1 MLRDTIASVG
11 NHFLVGLQPS
21 PVLDDYDRAL
31 LSDLRPAGVILFKSN
46 FRHDLPYEA
55 WLESHARLIAN
66 IRAATG
72 RARMFIA
79 IDHEGGRVCRTPL
92 PITRFAYA
100 ARWAG
105 QAARVGRAMGQELA
119 SLGINLN
126 FAPVLDIHT
135 NPKNPVI
142 GERAFGQTADSVIA
156 AAMPFI
162 EAMQAEKIIACGKHF
177 PGHGD
182 TNIDSHL
189 GLPSQ
194 TLGLDGLRARE
205 LKPFAAAI
213 DAGLSMILLAHMLY
227 PAVDPDAPVALSHR
241 FATGILREELGFAGV
256 AISDDIGMGAM
267 KGLFDSPDSA
277 VRLIEFWLRHG
288 DGLRA
293 FHRHRPRQGF
303 RASNSCGDRERPPG
317 PEHSGAF
324 PRAHRKPARAC
335 AKQRSRTFAGK
346 RVPRPCRRSR
356 AVHGPNSRGRLAPA
370 KAVLVIG
377 LLLADPP
384 PERWTPLIGCFWSRK
399 VFDGCGAPSIYG

>member
-1 MLRDTIASVG
+1 MLREKIASAG
-11 NHFLVGLQPS
+11 DHFLIGLRPS
-21 PVLDDYDRAL
+21 PVLDAHDRAL

-46 FRHDLPYEA
+46 FHHDLPYDA
-55 WLESHARLIAN
+55 WIESHARLIAD
-66 IRAATG
+66 IREATG
-72 RARMFIA
+72 RERMFIA

-105 QAARVGRAMGQELA
+105 QAARVGSAMGQELA

-156 AAMPFI
+156 AALPFMQ
-162 EAMQAEKIIACGKHF
+162 AMQGEKVIACGKHF

-182 TNIDSHL
+182 TSIDSHL
-189 GLPSQ
+189 DLPSQ
-194 TLGLDGLRARE
+194 TPGLDALRARE

-213 DAGLSMILLAHMLY
+213 DAGLSMILLAHILY
-227 PAVDPDAPVALSHR
+227 PAVDPDVPVALSRR

-277 VRLIEFWLRHG
+277 VRLIESGCDMVMVCAHFTGTGRARGFAKAILAAVE
-288 DGLRA
+288 DGRLDAGILACSRA
-293 FHRHRPRQGF
+293 RIQNLL
-303 RASNSCGDRERPPG
+303 A
-317 PEHSGAF
+317 
-324 PRAHRKPARAC
+324 
-335 AKQRSRTFAGK
+335 
-346 RVPRPCRRSR
+346 RVPTNEVELLPQDVFRE
-356 AVHGPNSRGRLAPA
+356 HA
-370 KAVLVIG
+370 KA
-377 LLLADPP
+377 
-384 PERWTPLIGCFWSRK
+384 
-399 VFDGCGAPSIYG
+399 GAHYKDATVEVV